1 MTFKTIALA
10 AVTAAVVSTSADA
23 APSISMDG
31 TFAASIIGI
40 SSNTPSIDL
49 GSVLT
54 NTNFTVVG
62 SATGDLN
69 GSTGTFLTVTPFTA
83 TDGSAYSF
91 TSTKGNFTG
100 TLSDVLSAGPVS
112 NRVLTAY
119 ALGTF
124 TPAGT
129 FASFA
134 AGPASLTF
142 SFTQNNAN
150 GAISGGFTMST
161 PPVAAPG
168 VPEPAAWAMLIAGF
182 GLTGAAMRRRR
193 IAVAA

>member
-10 AVTAAVVSTSADA
+10 AVTAAVVSTSASA
-23 APSISMDG
+23 ATTMDG

-40 SSNTPSIDL
+40 SSDTPSIDL

-83 TDGSAYSF
+83 TDGAAYSF
-91 TSTKGNFTG
+91 TSTLGNFTG

-112 NRVLTAY
+112 SRVLTAY

-124 TPAGT
+124 TPAGS
-129 FASFA
+129 FSSFA

-150 GAISGGFTMST
+150 GAVSGGFTMST
-161 PPVAAPG
+161 PPVPAPG

>member
-54 NTNFTVVG
+54 NTSFTVVG

-69 GSTGTFLTVTPFTA
+69 GSTTTFLTVTPFTA

-91 TSTKGNFTG
+91 TSTLGNFTG

-112 NRVLTAY
+112 SRVLTAY

-124 TPAGT
+124 TPAGS
-129 FASFA
+129 FSSFA

-150 GAISGGFTMST
+150 GAVSGGFTMST

>member
-1 MTFKTIALA
+1 
-10 AVTAAVVSTSADA
+10 
-23 APSISMDG
+23 MDG
-31 TFAASIIGI
+31 TFAASIVGI
-40 SSNTPSIDL
+40 SSNTASIDL

-54 NTNFTVVG
+54 NTAVTIIG
-62 SATGDLN
+62 SATGEM
-69 GSTGTFLTVTPFTA
+69 STATSTILTVSQFTA
-83 TDGSAYSF
+83 TDGAAYSF
-91 TSTKGNFTG
+91 TSSIGNFTG
-100 TLSDVLSAGPVS
+100 TLNNVLSVGPES
-112 NRVLTAY
+112 NRVLTAF

-124 TPAGT
+124 SPAGS
-129 FASFA
+129 FASFN

-150 GAISGGFTMST
+150 GAISGGFTLAT

>member
-1 MTFKTIALA
+1 MTFKLIALA
-10 AVTAAVVSTSADA
+10 AVTAAVVSTSASA
-23 APSISMDG
+23 ATSMDG

-40 SSNTPSIDL
+40 SSNTASIDL

-54 NTNFTVVG
+54 NTSLTIVG
-62 SATGDLN
+62 SATGDLD
-69 GSTGTFLTVTPFTA
+69 GSTGTFLTVSPFTA

-91 TSTKGNFTG
+91 TSTLGNFTG

-112 NRVLTAY
+112 SRVLTAY

-124 TPAGT
+124 TPAG
-129 FASFA
+129 SFSSFV

>member
-10 AVTAAVVSTSADA
+10 AVTAAVVSTSASA
-23 APSISMDG
+23 ATSLDG
-31 TFAASIIGI
+31 TFAASVVGI

-54 NTNFTVVG
+54 NTGVTLVG
-62 SATGDLN
+62 SATGEL
-69 GSTGTFLTVTPFTA
+69 GPATLTSLTVSPFTA
-83 TDGSAYSF
+83 TDGAAYSF
-91 TSTKGNFTG
+91 TSAIGNFTG

-112 NRVLTAY
+112 NRVLSAY

-124 TPAGT
+124 TPAGS
-129 FASFA
+129 FSSFA

-161 PPVAAPG
+161 PPVPAPG

>member
-10 AVTAAVVSTSADA
+10 AVTAAVVSTSASA
-23 APSISMDG
+23 ATSMDG
-31 TFAASIIGI
+31 TFAASIVGI
-40 SSNTPSIDL
+40 SSDTPSIGL

-54 NTNFTVVG
+54 NTVGTIVG
-62 SATGDLN
+62 STTGDLN
-69 GSTGTFLTVTPFTA
+69 GAAGSFLTVSPFTA
-83 TDGSAYSF
+83 TDGAAYSF
-91 TSTKGNFTG
+91 TSAIGNFTG

-112 NRVLTAY
+112 NRVLSAY

-129 FASFA
+129 FSSFA

-161 PPVAAPG
+161 PPVPAPG